1 MINNKY
7 LIKPNEDGNRK
18 DTKLAVGL
26 SDDTIQEL
34 LSDGYF
40 LVNEDDF
47 QKLIGNAD
55 KPYSIA
61 MDGTLYETPPYAP
74 PLEEL
79 KTAKLNEFKISRDNE
94 EAEPIE
100 YNGNLFDYDELSRGR
115 ITAAMIALDST
126 GNTVEWTT
134 ADNKNVTVTAADLKG
149 IIVTVAIRSN
159 TLHEKYI
166 DLKEKV
172 MNCTTKEE
180 LDFIV
185 W

>member
-61 MDGTLYETPPYAP
+61 MDGTLYETVR
-74 PLEEL
+74 LGE
-79 KTAKLNEFKISRDNE
+79 NV
-94 EAEPIE
+94 
-100 YNGNLFDYDELSRGR
+100 GNRGSCYR
-115 ITAAMIALDST
+115 
-126 GNTVEWTT
+126 
-134 ADNKNVTVTAADLKG
+134 
-149 IIVTVAIRSN
+149 
-159 TLHEKYI
+159 
-166 DLKEKV
+166 
-172 MNCTTKEE
+172 
-180 LDFIV
+180 
-185 W
+185 